1 VVVTP
6 IDTTGDAIRC
16 NTEQGRAKKPPSK
29 YAAFAN
35 ASVMLLGAEINAAI
49 WQSVA
54 DVAEKTGKPAS
65 EDEAT
70 ETHRTGMNLQGG
82 EDGR

>member
-1 VVVTP
+1 
-6 IDTTGDAIRC
+6 
-16 NTEQGRAKKPPSK
+16 
-29 YAAFAN
+29 
-35 ASVMLLGAEINAAI
+35 MLLGAEINAAI

-54 DVAEKTGKPAS
+54 DMAEKTGKPAS